1 MKKNYSKIAILGNS
15 KKFLDFIK
23 KNFVYEDLDVISW
36 RKIRL
41 LKKKKKYD
49 LIFICGFA
57 FNLYLAKFEDFYNI
71 NVKYPLDLLYK
82 ISNKN
87 SLIIYI
93 NTKDD
98 KKKYTFSRYRFA
110 KNKLAYEII
119 RNFKKKIIVNIDL
132 ITINKKISVNSDSL
146 SKYIFYL
153 FSKLN
158 LIKTIELK
166 NVFLKIE
173 RALKKN
179 NLNKLKNI
187 KGCFM
192 NLPRTQFLD
201 RTLRILIG

>member
-1 MKKNYSKIAILGNS
+1 M
-15 KKFLDFIK
+15 
-23 KNFVYEDLDVISW
+23 
-36 RKIRL
+36 
-41 LKKKKKYD
+41 
-49 LIFICGFA
+49 
-57 FNLYLAKFEDFYNI
+57 
-71 NVKYPLDLLYK
+71 
-82 ISNKN
+82 
-87 SLIIYI
+87 
-93 NTKDD
+93 
-98 KKKYTFSRYRFA
+98 
-110 KNKLAYEII
+110 AYEII